1 MTAPDPGLT
10 DLIAAHICVEPL
22 RCGCG
27 FYVQSTEEW
36 AKHLALV
43 VERHTNRRIAEPE
56 ATSEGGK
63 RWYVNGYASVEFD
76 AACDIWLN
84 EVDPYVGDSGH
95 ARKLAAALHAAA
107 TAADDHRAALEGES

>member
-10 DLIAAHICVEPL
+10 DLIAAHSVFSFTERGGRVCN
-22 RCGCG
+22 CGWTG
-27 FYVQSTEEW
+27 LEHPAHVAEMLTTG
-36 AKHLALV
+36 
-43 VERHTNRRIAEPE
+43 RTAEPE
-56 ATSEGGK
+56 TTSEGGK
-63 RWYVNGYASVEFD
+63 RWYVNEYASVEFD

-107 TAADDHRAALEGES
+107 TAADDLRAALEGEQQ